1 MKWSACCPRISVFL
15 GAEGRRDAGA
25 PGRPSLPSSGVRRGD
40 LKLRL
45 SDLNYWTTARL
56 KPGASPASAQA
67 ELNIVQSAI
76 NRRIPGDFD
85 LHATVTPLV
94 ERIVGDARQGLVLL
108 MAAVGVVLMVLCVNL
123 ANLSLAR
130 AAGGRASRRS
140 ARRWG
145 RAVGGWSGNRWWR
158 ARCSRY
164 WAGRWE

>member
-1 MKWSACCPRISVFL
+1 MKWWACCPRISAFRGKQTGAGTQIAPEAPEVYRPL
-15 GAEGRRDAGA
+15 GFDA
-25 PGRPSLPSSGVRRGD
+25 GD

-76 NRRIPGDFD
+76 NRQIPGDFD

-130 AAGGRASRRS
+130 AAGRARESAIRTALGASR
-140 ARRWG
+140 G
-145 RAVGGWSGNRWWR
+145 RLVRQSLVESTLLA
-158 ARCSRY
+158 
-164 WAGRWE
+164 